1 MLKKSVFTFFFFL
14 TIIVNAQHLV
24 SGVIH
29 DENNQLL
36 KNLDVEL
43 ILENDSWK
51 TKTNNDGEYKFEN
64 VPNGE
69 YQLKIYKDKTEE
81 TYFIYVEDKNLVF
94 NTSYNSSLQIGL
106 DEVQVQRKTDKQII
120 ETQGF
125 AVNVIETKEA
135 ATRNLQ
141 INELLDRS
149 VGLRV
154 RQNGGFGSAV
164 EYNLNGMTGRAVGI
178 FIDGIEISTYGS
190 SFNLNNIPPSMIERI
205 EVYKGV
211 LPAHLSGDYLGG
223 AINVIMKKD
232 ISMNNL
238 TASASYGS
246 FNTLQSNLSGMY
258 RSSKGLTARASTYF
272 SYTDN
277 DYKVSGPFVRNT
289 EQDGT
294 MTHITARRFND
305 MYKSYGGRVEL
316 GYTNVPWA
324 DNFMLGYNGSYVYNQ
339 IQHGLYMTQ
348 PYKGRFQESNAHVFS
363 LNYNKKDLF
372 IKGLQFNFNGVYS
385 NREQYIEDLNEY
397 VYNWDGTVRLDV
409 NGNPLKSRTGAQQG
423 AKTMLTIDRNII
435 SLRSSLMYDIT
446 SDHRV
451 SLTHSYYNEDRKD
464 YDAMKHEIERLLQ
477 PANDLSKNVVALNYE
492 ANFFNNKIKTNVFGK
507 YYQQL
512 TNYYNPVVQ
521 IVNGQNNYTRE
532 HLKNEKDA
540 IGYGVTVSYNI
551 LPKLFILASAE
562 RAVRMPNA
570 SEIFGSP
577 GENISQNLKLREEFS
592 NNFNLGFR
600 LDNYRIDD
608 HKFSFSVN
616 GFLRDVNDKI
626 ALEADRNTV
635 NDETEIRPNIN
646 IGKSRSIGFEA
657 EVNYIYNNNLN
668 IIFNLS
674 KFNSLF
680 LEKESTL
687 YKNQLP
693 NEPFFTMN
701 TSVLY
706 RLNNLIQKESILN
719 LYYSAGY
726 VNQFPITWTGQQKT
740 PTQLAQ
746 DVGFSYRFPNK
757 KFLVSFDAKNI
768 FDREIY
774 DNYAVQKPGRGFYL
788 KLNYTINKF

>member
-1 MLKKSVFTFFFFL
+1 MLKNYISFFIFFL
-14 TIIVNAQHLV
+14 TIIVNAQYSV
-24 SGVIH
+24 SGNIVN
-29 DENNQLL
+29 EKNEVLNNTH
-36 KNLDVEL
+36 VEL
-43 ILENDSWK
+43 LLSSSVK
-51 TKTNNDGEYKFEN
+51 TTKTNTKGEYHFFDI
-64 VPNGE
+64 PTGE
-69 YQLKIYKDKTEE
+69 YQLKISENNKQEIFFINIKDE
-81 TYFIYVEDKNLVF
+81 NLNYNIVF
-94 NTSYNSSLQIGL
+94 NPVAKIGL
-106 DEVQVQRKTDKQII
+106 NEVKVTRRTDKQRI
-120 ETQGF
+120 ETEGF
-125 AVNVIETKEA
+125 AVNVIDTKEA

-141 INELLDRS
+141 INDLLDRS

-164 EYNLNGMTGRAVGI
+164 EYNLNGMTGRAVGV

-232 ISMNNL
+232 ASMNNL

-258 RSSKGLTARASTYF
+258 RSSKGFTARASTFF

-277 DYKVSGPFVRNT
+277 DYKVSGPFVKNT

-294 MTHITARRFND
+294 LTHVTAKRFND
-305 MYKSYGGRVEL
+305 AYRSYGGRLEL

-324 DNFMLGYNGSYVYNQ
+324 DNFMFDYNGSYVYNQ

-348 PYKGRFQESNAHVFS
+348 PYKGRFQEANAHVFS
-363 LNYNKKDLF
+363 LNYNKKDVF
-372 IKGLQFNFNGVYS
+372 VKGLQFNFNGVYS

-397 VYNWDGTVRLDV
+397 VYNWDGTVRLDI
-409 NGNPLKSRTGAQQG
+409 NGNPQKSRTGAQQG
-423 AKTMLTIDRNII
+423 AKTMLTIDRNIV
-435 SLRSSLMYDIT
+435 SLRSNLMYDIT
-446 SDHRV
+446 SNHRV
-451 SLTHSYYNEDRKD
+451 AFTHSYYNEDRKD
-464 YDAMKHEIERLLQ
+464 YDAIKHEIERLLQ
-477 PANDLSKNVVALNYE
+477 PSNDLSKNVVAINYE
-492 ANFFNNKIKTNVFGK
+492 GNFLNNKIKTNVFGK

-521 IVNGQNNYTRE
+521 IVNGQNVYTRD

-540 IGYGVTVSYNI
+540 YGYGLTVSYKI
-551 LPKLFILASAE
+551 LPKFYLLGSAE
-562 RAVRMPNA
+562 RAVRMPSA
-570 SEIFGSP
+570 SEIFGNP
-577 GENISQNLKLREEFS
+577 GENISQNLNLREEFS
-592 NNFNLGFR
+592 NNYNLGFR
-600 LDNYRIDD
+600 LDNYRIDE
-608 HKFSFSVN
+608 HRFTLYVN

-626 ALEADRNTV
+626 ALEADRNRV
-635 NDETEIRPNIN
+635 NEETEIRPNIN

-657 EVNYIYNNNLN
+657 ELNYIYKNNLN

-687 YKNQLP
+687 YKKQLP

-701 TSVLY
+701 TSVFY
-706 RLNNLIQKESILN
+706 RFNDILQKKSILN

-726 VNQFPITWTGQQKT
+726 VNQFPITWTGLEKT
-740 PTQLAQ
+740 PSQLSQ
-746 DVGFSYRFPNK
+746 DVGFSYRFPNG
-757 KFLVSFDAKNI
+757 KFLLSFDAKNI
-768 FDREIY
+768 FDKEIY